1 MGLAFI
7 LSGLGYANIK
17 ECMKNEVK
25 PLSYHPD
32 RPMII
37 QSDYSVLLE
46 VKNEQ
51 FEAARTELGQFADL
65 VKSPEFIHTYRITP
79 LSLWNAAA
87 SGMTSDEMISVLEQ
101 YGKFELPQN
110 IRKDIIHYVSR
121 YGLLKLEEQDGKLV
135 LKTDDPIILNEIC
148 SYQSL
153 QPYFVH
159 KPNDSSVEIVRGA
172 RGTIKQELIRLG
184 FPVEDHAGY
193 HRGESLPVQLREQTL
208 TNRPFFLR
216 DYQKMAVNS
225 FYREGSVYGGSGV
238 LVLPCGAGKTV
249 IGIGTVAKLG
259 CATLVLTTNVT
270 SVRQWIRELL
280 DKTNITSDLIGEYT
294 GNIKQVKPITVAT
307 YQILTHRKSKEDE
320 FTHMSL
326 FNERDWGL
334 IIYDEVH
341 LLPAPVFR
349 ATADIQTKRRLG
361 LTATLIREDGREEDV
376 FTLVGAKRYDVPW
389 KELEGKG
396 WIAGAECTE
405 VRVPMLTTWR
415 EKYALAEPKQK
426 YRLASENPHKID
438 VVKALLRRHEGKLIL
453 VIGQYLDQ
461 LKVIADAI
469 KTPLITGGTPHDQ
482 RDRLFDRFKRGELK
496 TLVVSKVANFA
507 VDLPDAAVAIQVSG
521 TFGSRQEEAQRLGR
535 ILRSKE
541 GDNKAYFYTVVS
553 RDTKDQE
560 FAMNRQLFLVEQGY
574 RYSIQD
580 AEAMMERTFS

>member
-1 MGLAFI
+1 M
-7 LSGLGYANIK
+7 
-17 ECMKNEVK
+17 
-25 PLSYHPD
+25 SYHPD

-37 QSDYSVLLE
+37 QSDYTVLLE

-51 FEAARTELGQFADL
+51 FEAARTELGRFADL

-87 SGMTSDEMISVLEQ
+87 SGMTSDEMISILERF
-101 YGKFELPQN
+101 GKFEVPQN
-110 IRKDIIHYVSR
+110 IRKDINHYVSR
-121 YGLLKLEEQDGKLV
+121 YGLLKLEDQDGRLL
-135 LKTDDPIILNEIC
+135 LKTDDPMILHEIY

-153 QPYFVH
+153 QRYFVQI
-159 KPNDSSVEIVRGA
+159 PAESSIEIARNARGA
-172 RGTIKQELIRLG
+172 IKQELIRLG

-193 HRGESLPVQLREQTL
+193 HRGESLPIQLREQTL
-208 TNRPFFLR
+208 TNQPFILR
-216 DYQKMAVNS
+216 DYQNTAVHS

-249 IGIGTVAKLG
+249 IGIGTMAKFG

-270 SVRQWIRELL
+270 SVRQWIREML
-280 DKTNITSDLIGEYT
+280 DKTNITPDLIGEYT
-294 GNIKQVKPITVAT
+294 GNTKEVKPITVAT
-307 YQILTHRKSKEDE
+307 YQILTHRKSKNDE

-349 ATADIQTKRRLG
+349 ATADIQAKRRLG
-361 LTATLIREDGREEDV
+361 LTATLVREDGREEDV
-376 FTLVGAKRYDVPW
+376 FTLVGPKRYDVPW

-396 WIAGAECTE
+396 WIAGAECAE
-405 VRVPMLTTWR
+405 IRVPMLTAWR
-415 EKYALAEPKQK
+415 EKYALAEPKKK
-426 YRLASENPHKID
+426 YRLASENPHKIE
-438 VVKALLRRHEGKLIL
+438 VVKALLRRHEGKLTL

-461 LKVIADAI
+461 LRAIAEAVNV
-469 KTPLITGGTPHDQ
+469 PLITGDTPQDQ

-507 VDLPDAAVAIQVSG
+507 IDLPDAAVAIQVSG

-580 AEAMMERTFS
+580 AEAMMERVFS